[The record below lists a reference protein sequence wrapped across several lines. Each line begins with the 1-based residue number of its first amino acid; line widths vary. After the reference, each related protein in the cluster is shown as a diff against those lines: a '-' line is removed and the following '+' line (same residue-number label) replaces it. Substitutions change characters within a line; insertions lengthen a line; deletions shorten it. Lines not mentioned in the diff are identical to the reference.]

1 MPIKLYFYSLIHWS
15 VPDVFQLLADPTRR
29 RLIELTADQER
40 SVSELVDAVGLTQP
54 AVSKQL
60 ATLREEGLV
69 TVRRDGRYRL
79 YKAELEELEA
89 MRDWLLE
96 HGPAWNDRLDA
107 LEDHL
112 ERMKDEPG
120 RS

>member
-1 MPIKLYFYSLIHWS
+1 M
-15 VPDVFQLLADPTRR
+15 PDVFQLLADPTRR
-29 RLIELTADQER
+29 RLVELTSREEK
-40 SVSELVDAVGLTQP
+40 SVTELVEATGLTQP

-60 ATLREEGLV
+60 ATLRENGLV

-79 YKAELEELEA
+79 YKAELDELTA

-112 ERMKDEPG
+112 EEM
-120 RS
+120 

>member
-1 MPIKLYFYSLIHWS
+1 MS
-15 VPDVFQLLADPTRR
+15 DVFQLLADPTRR
-29 RLIELTADQER
+29 KLVELTSREEK
-40 SVSELVDAVGLTQP
+40 SVTELVEATGLTQP

-60 ATLREEGLV
+60 ATLREGGLV

-79 YKAELEELEA
+79 YKAELDELKK

-112 ERMKDEPG
+112 EEM
-120 RS
+120 

>member
-1 MPIKLYFYSLIHWS
+1 MS
-15 VPDVFQLLADPTRR
+15 DVFQLLADPTRR
-29 RLIELTADQER
+29 KLVELTSREEK
-40 SVSELVDAVGLTQP
+40 SVTELVEATGLTQP

-60 ATLREEGLV
+60 ATLREGGLV

-79 YKAELEELEA
+79 YRAKLDELKA

-112 ERMKDEPG
+112 ERM
-120 RS
+120 

>member
-1 MPIKLYFYSLIHWS
+1 MPVS
-15 VPDVFQLLADPTRR
+15 DVFQLLADPTRR
-29 RLIELTADQER
+29 KLVELTSREER
-40 SVSELVDAVGLTQP
+40 SVTELVDATGLTQP

-60 ATLREEGLV
+60 ATLREGGLV

-79 YKAELEELEA
+79 YRAELKELKA

-96 HGPAWNDRLDA
+96 YGPRWNDRLDA

-112 ERMKDEPG
+112 ERM
-120 RS
+120 